1 MVGDDVQLAVH
12 PLPVGPLA
20 VVSAQ
25 HHARRRPGG
34 QDALG
39 GAPARADEVR
49 LGEVDGADAE
59 VVLGVDEA
67 LGGGGPGLFEQA
79 VRGVTAVARGLDD
92 PFGGAQHGGLA
103 LEPGLA
109 GVQLAPGVDG
119 DEAAGGVQDVGDR
132 AEARVGVPDG
142 VAEHRPH
149 PLFGGEADGAGGEPQ
164 GSRAGA
170 LAAVPDG
177 FETQGVA
184 VDLPPGREQLR
195 GAVGA
200 PRGECAADVGGGAE
214 QYGQPFGVVVRPGQQ
229 GLPPRTAV
237 GTAARMRRRDD
248 SAEVGPAGRAV
259 PGEEGHPGSRLVD
272 EGTATDRGAAPLRP
286 YGLAG
291 PSCRLTGRPYRTPV
305 RSGGSPHHPH
315 GSLDRELHPEQRTDT
330 RLRAGLGEPDRA
342 REAVPVGE
350 REGVHAPLRGAL
362 GQPLRVRGPV
372 PQGEPGGGVQMRE
385 PRHTHLPYPSVSVR
399 VRGPSHQTLEHS
411 FPMTSPPP

>member
-1 MVGDDVQLAVH
+1 MPAAAREARTRWAVQ
-12 PLPVGPLA
+12 
-20 VVSAQ
+20 
-25 HHARRRPGG
+25 
-34 QDALG
+34 
-39 GAPARADEVR
+39 PARADEMR
-49 LGEVDGADAE
+49 LGEVDGADTE
-59 VVLGVDEA
+59 VVLGIDET
-67 LGGGGPGLFEQA
+67 LGGGGLGLFEQT
-79 VRGVTAVARGLDD
+79 VRRVTAVARGLDD
-92 PFGGAQHGGLA
+92 PFGGTQHGGLA

-109 GVQLAPGVDG
+109 GVQLAPGIDG
-119 DEAAGGVQDVGDR
+119 DEATGGVQNVGDR
-132 AEARVGVPDG
+132 TEARVGVPDR
-142 VAEHRPH
+142 VAEHRSN

-164 GSRAGA
+164 GPGAGA

-177 FETQGVA
+177 FEAQGVA

-214 QYGQPFGVVVRPGQQ
+214 QYGQSFGVVVRPEQQ
-229 GLPPRTAV
+229 GLPPRAAV
-237 GTAARMRRRDD
+237 GTAARVRRRDD

-272 EGTATDRGAAPLRP
+272 EGTTTDRGAAPLP
-286 YGLAG
+286 SYGLPG
-291 PSCRLTGRPYRTPV
+291 PSYEFPG
-305 RSGGSPHHPH
+305 RSGGSRARRRGGPGRPGEGPRRPGGRPRLSD
-315 GSLDRELHPEQRTDT
+315 GSLDRELRPEQRTDT

-350 REGVHAPLRGAL
+350 REGVHAPLRGTL

-372 PQGEPGGGVQMRE
+372 PQGEPGDGVQMRE

-399 VRGPSHQTLEHS
+399 VRGPSKQALEHS